1 MDKFVINGQNKLN
14 GTVKISGAKN
24 AVLPIMT
31 AALLARGKSVLHNVP
46 HLNDIKMMA
55 HLLRVIGARV
65 DVEAETMSIDSTHC
79 SYFEAPYE
87 LVSKMRASIYVLGPL
102 LARFG
107 QAKVSFPGGCAIG
120 TRPVDLH
127 IEAMRQLGAKIDIE
141 HGYILAKTKNL
152 VGTTIEF
159 PKVSVG
165 ATANVLMAA
174 VLAKG
179 ITILKNAAK
188 EPEIGSLIDFLNKM
202 GAQIK
207 GKDTTVLEITGVP
220 QLQPTKMKMIPDR
233 IETGTFMIAAAITG
247 SEIKIT
253 NTVPKLVESLTKK
266 LESAGVKIEQQP
278 DSLHVLPTEKIK
290 AIDISTQPYPDFP
303 TDLQAQF
310 MALMC
315 LAEGTSI
322 IEENI
327 FPDRFMHVAELKRLD
342 ADIQVTKNLATIQ
355 GVPELSGAP
364 VMATDLR
371 ASAALVLAGLAA
383 KGETVISRIYH
394 IDRGYEKIEEKL
406 QALGADIKR
415 VKG

>member
-1 MDKFVINGQNKLN
+1 
-14 GTVKISGAKN
+14 
-24 AVLPIMT
+24 
-31 AALLARGKSVLHNVP
+31 
-46 HLNDIKMMA
+46 
-55 HLLRVIGARV
+55 
-65 DVEAETMSIDSTHC
+65 
-79 SYFEAPYE
+79 
-87 LVSKMRASIYVLGPL
+87 
-102 LARFG
+102 
-107 QAKVSFPGGCAIG
+107 
-120 TRPVDLH
+120 
-127 IEAMRQLGAKIDIE
+127 
-141 HGYILAKTKNL
+141 L

-179 ITILKNAAK
+179 TTILKNAAK
-188 EPEIGSLIDFLNKM
+188 EPEIGSLIEFLNLM
-202 GAQIK
+202 GAKIK
-207 GKDTTVLEITGVP
+207 GKDTSVLEITGVS
-220 QLQPTKMKMIPDR
+220 QLQPAEMKMIPDR

-253 NTVPKLVESLTKK
+253 HTIPKLVASLTNK
-266 LESAGVKIEQQP
+266 LELAGVKIEQQH
-278 DSLHVLPTEKIK
+278 DSLHVLPNKKII
-290 AIDISTQPYPDFP
+290 AVNISTQPYPGFP

-315 LAEGTSI
+315 LAEGTSK

-342 ADIQVTKNLATIQ
+342 ADIQVTKNLAIIQ
-355 GVPELSGAP
+355 GVSELSGAP

>member
-278 DSLHVLPTEKIK
+278 DSLHILPTPKIQ

-315 LAEGTSI
+315 LAEGTSRI
-322 IEENI
+322 QENI

-355 GVPELSGAP
+355 GVTELSGAP

-383 KGETVISRIYH
+383 KGKTVISRIYH

>member
-1 MDKFVINGQNKLN
+1 MDKFVINGQNNLT

-31 AALLARGKSVLHNVP
+31 AALLVRGKSVLYNVP

-127 IEAMRQLGAKIDIE
+127 IEAMRKLGAEIDIE
-141 HGYILAKTKNL
+141 HGYILAKAKKL
-152 VGTTIEF
+152 VGTTIKF

-179 ITILKNAAK
+179 TTILKNAAK
-188 EPEIGSLIDFLNKM
+188 EPEIGSLIDFLKLM
-202 GAQIK
+202 GAQIE
-207 GKDTTVLEITGVP
+207 GKNTTVLEITGVP
-220 QLQPTKMKMIPDR
+220 QLQPTEMKMIPDR

-266 LESAGVKIEQQP
+266 LESAGVKIEQQH
-278 DSLHVLPTEKIK
+278 DSLHILPTPKIQ

-315 LAEGTSI
+315 LAEGTSRI
-322 IEENI
+322 QENI